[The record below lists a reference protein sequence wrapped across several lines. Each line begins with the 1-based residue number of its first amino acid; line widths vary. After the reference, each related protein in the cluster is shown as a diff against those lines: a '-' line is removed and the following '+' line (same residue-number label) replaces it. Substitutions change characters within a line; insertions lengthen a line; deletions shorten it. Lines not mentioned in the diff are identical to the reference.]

1 MAHRAVWNEGWWIG
15 AVHCPSP
22 NHGPRPEGMVVDM
35 VVLHSISLPAG
46 QYGGPQIR
54 QLFTN
59 TLDPSA
65 HPEFEALRGLEV
77 SAHFLIRRNGQVV
90 QFVSCERRAWHAGR
104 SHWKGRDNCNDFSIG
119 IELEGLEGLSFEPA
133 QYARLELLL
142 RSIRRRYPLEMVVG
156 HEHIAPGRKADPGPG
171 FQWRALRL
179 ELGWAPHRFPE
190 VATPKKIFFE
200 FSGFCR

>member
-1 MAHRAVWNEGWWIG
+1 MTLRAVWAEGWWNG

-22 NHGPRPEGMVVDM
+22 NQGPRPEGTVVDM

-46 QYGGPQIR
+46 HYGGAQIR

-77 SAHFLIRRNGQVV
+77 SAHFLIRRDGQVV
-90 QFVSCERRAWHAGR
+90 QFVSCERRAWHAGSSSWR
-104 SHWKGRDNCNDFSIG
+104 GRENCNDFSIG
-119 IELEGLEGLSFEPA
+119 IELEGLRGLGFEAA
-133 QYARLELLL
+133 QYARLVQLL
-142 RSIRRRYPLEMVVG
+142 RSIKRRYALKMVVG
-156 HEHIAPGRKADPGPG
+156 HEHIAPGRKGDPGPG

-179 ELGWAPHRFPE
+179 QLGWADQRFPE
-190 VATPKKIFFE
+190 VATQKKKSF
-200 FSGFCR
+200 